1 MISVGF
7 HPLSLYQKIPVYEPG
22 VSLPGSHAVSEPGV
36 RLSGSLFGSCDLS
49 ILLSAS

>member
-7 HPLSLYQKIPVYEPG
+7 HSLLLYHKTPVY
-22 VSLPGSHAVSEPGV
+22 EPGV
-36 RLSGSLFGSCDLS
+36 RLSGSYAVSEPGVRPSGSLSGSCDVS